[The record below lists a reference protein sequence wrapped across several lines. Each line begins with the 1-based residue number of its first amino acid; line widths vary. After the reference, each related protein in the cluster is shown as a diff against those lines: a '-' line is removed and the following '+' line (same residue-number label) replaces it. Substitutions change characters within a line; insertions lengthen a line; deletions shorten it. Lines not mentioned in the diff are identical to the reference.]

1 MNGNLVQKNRRSRRR
16 RRRRSPWK
24 WALAAVIILVV
35 VLMTPFVPAN
45 EPTVHK
51 KSTQPVSRPVEVLP
65 ENPQDS
71 IEQDADK
78 DQEET
83 AQEEEPPS
91 GSGEET
97 KVSSRLVGE
106 SEAVD
111 LSYFDDAVFIGDSR
125 MEGFKLYA
133 GLGNASYLTSVGA
146 TVDTVATKATERLS
160 SGAKVSIMDA
170 LAQKS
175 FTKVYLMLG
184 MNELGWVYPDLFAEH
199 YGALID
205 QIRQI
210 QPNAVIYIESI
221 LPVTQAKDDEGY
233 YVNNDR
239 INQYNELLMELAE
252 EKEVWYLDVS
262 EVVEDE
268 SGKLPADIS
277 FDGVHLKP
285 EGCKT
290 WLTYL
295 TTHTAP

>member
-1 MNGNLVQKNRRSRRR
+1 M
-16 RRRRSPWK
+16 
-24 WALAAVIILVV
+24 AAVIILTV

-51 KSTQPVSRPVEVLP
+51 KSTQPVSRPVE
-65 ENPQDS
+65 EPQDVPQS
-71 IEQDADK
+71 TDQDAD
-78 DQEET
+78 ET
-83 AQEEEPPS
+83 ESSETETGQQPS
-91 GSGEET
+91 GSGEDT

-146 TVDTVATKATERLS
+146 TVDTVSTKATERLS

-210 QPNAVIYIESI
+210 QPDAVIYIESI

-262 EVVEDE
+262 EAVEDE
-268 SGKLPADIS
+268 NGKLPADIS

>member
-1 MNGNLVQKNRRSRRR
+1 M
-16 RRRRSPWK
+16 
-24 WALAAVIILVV
+24 AAVIILTV

-51 KSTQPVSRPVEVLP
+51 KSTQPVSRPVE
-65 ENPQDS
+65 EPQDVPQS
-71 IEQDADK
+71 TDQDAD
-78 DQEET
+78 ET
-83 AQEEEPPS
+83 ESSETETGQQPS
-91 GSGEET
+91 GNGEDT

-111 LSYFDDAVFIGDSR
+111 LSYFDNAVFIGDSR

-146 TVDTVATKATERLS
+146 TVDTVSTKATERLS

-210 QPNAVIYIESI
+210 QPDAVIYIESI

-233 YVNNDR
+233 YVNNER

-262 EVVEDE
+262 EAVEDE
-268 SGKLPADIS
+268 NGKLPADIS